1 MKLNYEFSIQEVAD
15 KFVAVAKNR
24 ETETVE
30 HVFNLNETGA
40 IILKALQ
47 DGEDVPGIV
56 NQLLSEYDIEAQE
69 AEDEVN
75 AFIDMLTENGLVFND
90 NPNE

>member
-15 KFVAVAKNR
+15 KFVAVAKNT

-30 HVFNLNETGA
+30 QVFNLNESGA
-40 IILKALQ
+40 VILQALQ
-47 DGEDVPGIV
+47 DGKDVPAIV
-56 NQLLSEYDIEAQE
+56 GLLLSQYDVEPQE

-75 AFIDMLTENGLVFND
+75 AFVNMLKVNGLC
-90 NPNE
+90 E

>member
-15 KFVAVAKNR
+15 KFVAVAKNT

-30 HVFNLNETGA
+30 QVFNLNESGA
-40 IILKALQ
+40 VILRALQ
-47 DGEDVPGIV
+47 EGKGVPAIV
-56 NQLLSEYDIEAQE
+56 SLLLSQYDVEPQE

-75 AFIDMLTENGLVFND
+75 AFINMLKVNGLC
-90 NPNE
+90 E

>member
-15 KFVAVAKNR
+15 KFVAVAKNP

-40 IILKALQ
+40 LILEALQ
-47 DGEDVPGIV
+47 DGKDESAVV
-56 NQLLSEYDIEAQE
+56 TLLLSQYDVEAPE
-69 AEDEVN
+69 AEAEVR
-75 AFIDMLTENGLVFND
+75 AFVDMLVENGLAVR
-90 NPNE
+90 

>member
-30 HVFNLNETGA
+30 QVFNLNETGA
-40 IILKALQ
+40 LILQALQ
-47 DGEDVPGIV
+47 DGQDTPAIV
-56 NQLLSEYDIEAQE
+56 NLLLSKYDVQPAEAV
-69 AEDEVN
+69 AEVT
-75 AFIDMLTENGLVFND
+75 AFVDMLVD
-90 NPNE
+90 NALATR

>member
-15 KFVAVAKNR
+15 KFVAVAKNT

-30 HVFNLNETGA
+30 QVFNLNESGA
-40 IILKALQ
+40 VILKALQ
-47 DGEDVPGIV
+47 EGTDVPAIV
-56 NQLLSEYDIEAQE
+56 SLLLSQYDVEPQE

-75 AFIDMLTENGLVFND
+75 AFVNMLKVNGLC
-90 NPNE
+90 E

>member
-15 KFVAVAKNR
+15 KFVAVAKNT

-30 HVFNLNETGA
+30 QVFNLNESGA
-40 IILKALQ
+40 VILRALQ
-47 DGEDVPGIV
+47 EGKDVPAIV
-56 NQLLSEYDIEAQE
+56 SLLLSQYDVEPQE

-75 AFIDMLTENGLVFND
+75 AFVNMLKVNGLC
-90 NPNE
+90 E

>member
-15 KFVAVAKNR
+15 KFVAVAKNT

-30 HVFNLNETGA
+30 QVFNLNESGA
-40 IILKALQ
+40 VILRALQ
-47 DGEDVPGIV
+47 EGKDVPAIV
-56 NQLLSEYDIEAQE
+56 NLLLSQYDVEPQE

-75 AFIDMLTENGLVFND
+75 AFVNMLKVNGLM
-90 NPNE
+90 

>member
-15 KFVAVAKNR
+15 KFVAVAKNT

-30 HVFNLNETGA
+30 QVFNLNETGA

-47 DGEDVPGIV
+47 DGEDVPAIV
-56 NQLLSEYDIEAQE
+56 EQLLSQYDIEAQE
-69 AEDEVN
+69 AEDEVK
-75 AFIDMLTENGLVFND
+75 AFINMLTENGLT
-90 NPNE
+90 E

>member
-15 KFVAVAKNR
+15 KFVAVAKNT

-30 HVFNLNETGA
+30 QVFNLNETGA

-47 DGEDVPGIV
+47 DGEDVPAIV
-56 NQLLSEYDIEAQE
+56 DQLLSQYDIEAQE
-69 AEDEVN
+69 AEDEVK
-75 AFIDMLTENGLVFND
+75 AFINMLTENGLT
-90 NPNE
+90 E

>member
-15 KFVAVAKNR
+15 KFVAVAKNT

-30 HVFNLNETGA
+30 QVFNLNESGA
-40 IILKALQ
+40 VILKALQ
-47 DGEDVPGIV
+47 EGKDVPAIV
-56 NQLLSEYDIEAQE
+56 NLLLSQYDVEPQE

-75 AFIDMLTENGLVFND
+75 AFVNMLKVNGLC
-90 NPNE
+90 E

>member
-1 MKLNYEFSIQEVAD
+1 MKLKYEFSIQEVAD

-30 HVFNLNETGA
+30 LVFNLNETGA
-40 IILKALQ
+40 LILKALQ
-47 DGEDVPGIV
+47 DGEDVPAIV
-56 NQLLSEYDIEAQE
+56 NLLLSQYDIEAQE

-75 AFIDMLTENGLVFND
+75 AFIDMMKEKELMK
-90 NPNE
+90 